1 MTLLRIKENF
11 IKTLKSFKQIIPMIL
26 GVIMLVALFITVV
39 PKDFYNVI
47 FVGNKIIDPLLG
59 ATLGSVAIG
68 QPVTSYI
75 IGGELLNHGVSL
87 IAVIAFI
94 LSWVTVG
101 VFQLPAEALV
111 FGKKFAMT
119 RNLLSFVSALAIA
132 VLTTLTL
139 SFL

>member
-1 MTLLRIKENF
+1 MTLLKVKESF

-26 GVIMLVALFITVV
+26 GVIMLVALFITAV
-39 PKDFYNVI
+39 PKSFYNII
-47 FVGNKIIDPLLG
+47 FTGNKIIDPLLG
-59 ATLGSVAIG
+59 ATLGSIAIG
-68 QPVTSYI
+68 QPITSYI

-94 LSWVTVG
+94 LAWVSVG
-101 VFQLPAEALV
+101 TIQLPAESII
-111 FGKKFAMT
+111 FGKKFAIA
-119 RNLLSFVSALAIA
+119 RNFMSFVSALIVA

>member
-1 MTLLRIKENF
+1 MILLKVKESF

-26 GVIMLVALFITVV
+26 GVVALVALFITAV
-39 PKDFYNVI
+39 PKSFYSII
-47 FVGNKIIDPLLG
+47 FTGNKIIDPLLG
-59 ATLGSVAIG
+59 ATLGSIAIG
-68 QPVTSYI
+68 QPITSYI

-94 LSWVTVG
+94 LAWVSVG
-101 VFQLPAEALV
+101 TIQLPTESMI
-111 FGKKFAMT
+111 FGKKFAII
-119 RNLLSFVSALAIA
+119 RNLMSFVSALIIA